1 MTGYAQKVESIQ
13 SVLDDFRRKGFIDKA
28 RLGSLDELIRSSYA
42 DQFKILNTP
51 RLSLDEQRSLFGAV
65 RNMHTTA
72 KAMRT
77 KLVNASE
84 RHENPTTAELSLE
97 TMGSLSALAPYLDEY
112 FARGEVLHI
121 KTVNEL
127 SRILYKKAKRS
138 GFSEDIS
145 AQFEALGISPEELK
159 SFTEKLNHNIE
170 TETDIDEDVGSPN
183 EGSN

>member
-13 SVLDDFRRKGFIDKA
+13 RVLFDFRRKGIIDKA
-28 RLGSLDELIRSSYA
+28 RLGSLDELIRSSNA

-65 RNMHTTA
+65 RNMYTTA
-72 KAMRT
+72 KAMKK
-77 KLVNASE
+77 KLVTASE

-97 TMGSLSALAPYLDEY
+97 TTESLLTLAPYIDEY
-112 FARGEVLHI
+112 FARGEMVHI

-138 GFSEDIS
+138 GFSEDTS
-145 AQFEALGISPEELK
+145 AQFEALGIGPEELK
-159 SFTEKLNHNIE
+159 SFTEKLNQNIE
-170 TETDIDEDVGSPN
+170 AETDIDEDVGSVN